1 MKTTE
6 LHSSV
11 VYSLYKLI
19 RSLLIYIWKQI
30 ELLGC

>member
-6 LHSSV
+6 LCSSV

-19 RSLLIYIWKQI
+19 LCLLIYIWKQI
-30 ELLGC
+30 ELLER